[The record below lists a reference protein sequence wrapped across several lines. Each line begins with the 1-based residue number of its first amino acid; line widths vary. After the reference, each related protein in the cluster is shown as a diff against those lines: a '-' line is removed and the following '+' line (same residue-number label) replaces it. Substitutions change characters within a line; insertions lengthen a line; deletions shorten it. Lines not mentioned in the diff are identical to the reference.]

1 LNVAEGSYRKILA
14 RFFILFSVIF
24 VIFFSYLGISNTVRL
39 KYVYKMDFWVIL
51 VFICFCGYFYHEWR
65 QVIKRRPIILVLTI
79 IITYGLLILN
89 KTGQYS
95 QIKIGIYLAP
105 NILLFALIRGLIDE
119 YKRKDDGSPLF

>member
-1 LNVAEGSYRKILA
+1 
-14 RFFILFSVIF
+14 
-24 VIFFSYLGISNTVRL
+24 
-39 KYVYKMDFWVIL
+39 MDFWVIL